1 MKVAGIF
8 LVMNEIWKD
17 IKGYEGLFQASSLG
31 RIRSLD
37 REDYYPAT
45 KKRKFIAG
53 RILSGRY
60 IYLNVGGR
68 QSKYTAHQLV
78 AAAFFDVYQLGDDG
92 VQVRHVCG
100 VSDNR
105 PENLEIYTATQAIS
119 YGGEVRKRYKGVKF
133 DKKSGRYAA
142 VVRVCGKDVGLGMY
156 DTAEDAF
163 LAYSEAERLHKEEN
177 EQYRKDRKRIAQQA
191 SQTKK
196 RRADKWVKRREIY
209 DVIKKIRE
217 TSLK

>member
-1 MKVAGIF
+1 
-8 LVMNEIWKD
+8 MNEIWKD

-31 RIRSLD
+31 RIRSID

-53 RILSGRY
+53 RILSGGSAGRC
-60 IYLNVGGR
+60 IYLNVSGW
-68 QSKYTAHQLV
+68 QFKYTAHQLV
-78 AAAFFDVYQLGDDG
+78 AAAFFDVYQAGDDG
-92 VQVRHVCG
+92 VQVRHVG
-100 VSDNR
+100 SVSDNR
-105 PENLEIYTATQAIS
+105 PENLEIYTATQTIS

-142 VVRVCGKDVGLGMY
+142 CVRICGKDVCLGMY

-163 LAYSEAERLHKEEN
+163 LACSEAERLHKEEN
-177 EQYRKDRKRIAQQA
+177 EQYRKDRKHIAQQA

-217 TSLK
+217 RQK